1 MKVLIGIMLFFVFLG
16 LNVFLF
22 IPKNKINIKKADIKN
37 YCKNSYFN
45 NLCEIF
51 LKKQ

>member
-1 MKVLIGIMLFFVFLG
+1 MKVLIGLMLFFVFIV

-45 NLCEIF
+45 NLCENF